1 MEQSKIDRINAF
13 ARRVK
18 AGETLTEAE
27 TAERDAL
34 RAEYIAEFRAAT
46 RQTLENTVLERP
58 DGSRETLKKKKS

>member
-1 MEQSKIDRINAF
+1 MNQTKIDRINAF

-18 AGETLTEAE
+18 SGETLTAAE
-27 TAERDAL
+27 TAERDSL

-58 DGSRETLKKKKS
+58 DGSREALRKKK

>member
-1 MEQSKIDRINAF
+1 MEKSKIDRINAF

-34 RAEYIAEFRAAT
+34 RVEYIAEFRAAT
-46 RQTLENTVLERP
+46 RQTLDNTVLERP
-58 DGSRETLKKKKS
+58 DCSRESLRRKD